1 MLLIIVINIGG
12 GIRYIVGG
20 RTIALARD
28 APQCKDLVLASFS
41 EFELELSSSLHRDD
55 GFNVLDSL
63 REASGSR
70 PRRIESHGYGIPRVT
85 RSSMLG
91 MLWPMSLHKYLLRM
105 RVISRTAL

>member
-1 MLLIIVINIGG
+1 MLLIIVIDMGR

-28 APQCKDLVLASFS
+28 APQCKDLVLACFL
-41 EFELELSSSLHRDD
+41 EFGLEVSSSLHRDD

-70 PRRIESHGYGIPRVT
+70 PRRVKSHG
-85 RSSMLG
+85 
-91 MLWPMSLHKYLLRM
+91 
-105 RVISRTAL
+105 